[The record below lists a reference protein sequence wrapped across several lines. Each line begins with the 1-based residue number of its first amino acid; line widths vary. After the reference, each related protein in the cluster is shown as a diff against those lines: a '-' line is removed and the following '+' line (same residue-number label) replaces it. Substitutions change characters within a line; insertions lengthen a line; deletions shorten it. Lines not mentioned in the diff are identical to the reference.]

1 MATELTMPQMGYDMQ
16 EGTILKWLKSEG
28 ESVQNGEPIAEIET
42 DKAVV
47 EFESYADG
55 VVQAILVSAG
65 TTVPVGEP
73 IAVVGDAAEVAAPV
87 DAPADEPAA
96 DAEPAVADEPDEQ
109 PSAAIPMPAAAEPM
123 PVADDPGPEPDAP
136 VRASP
141 VARRIADERGV
152 SIADVVGTGPGGR
165 VTRDDVVAYADF
177 ADATAAASAAEEVAP
192 IADEVVAAVE
202 EQVEPEPVAEV
213 AEPAAEV
220 VEEEVEEVEEQV
232 EEEPVAAD
240 DDEVVAE
247 VEEEVAAEEEPVVE
261 DAEHEVEKE
270 VAAIEEDQ
278 PEPEPVAADDEA
290 VAEIAEEVAA
300 VEEQV
305 EPEPVVAVAEP
316 EVAADDADAMADGA
330 IELSRMRRQ
339 IARVTLRSKQEKPH
353 FYVTSE
359 VDMTEAMGLRREIND
374 ALASEGTRV
383 TVNDMI
389 IKACV
394 DALKQYP
401 KFNAFLDGDAIR
413 LNDSVNVG
421 IAMAVEDG
429 LLMPAIRGCE
439 GMSLREIA
447 LASKDLADRAQNGT
461 LRPDEYTGGTFGIS
475 NLGMFDVS
483 TFVAIIQPPQSAIVA
498 VGTVAKKPVVR
509 DDEIVV
515 RQVMNATI
523 SADHRVVDG
532 AEGAQF
538 LIEVKRRLESPLS
551 LLL

>member
-73 IAVVGDAAEVAAPV
+73 IAVVGDAAEVAASV
-87 DAPADEPAA
+87 DAPAGEPAA
-96 DAEPAVADEPDEQ
+96 DVEPAVADEPAEQ
-109 PSAAIPMPAAAEPM
+109 PSAAIPMPAAADPM
-123 PVADDPGPEPDAP
+123 PVADEPAPEPDAP

-177 ADATAAASAAEEVAP
+177 ADATAAAAEEVAP
-192 IADEVVAAVE
+192 IADEVVADAE
-202 EQVEPEPVAEV
+202 DRPEPVAEV
-213 AEPAAEV
+213 AEPVAEV
-220 VEEEVEEVEEQV
+220 VEEEVVV
-232 EEEPVAAD
+232 EEERVEEELAA

-247 VEEEVAAEEEPVVE
+247 IEEVVEEEEVAAEEEPVVE
-261 DAEHEVEKE
+261 DAEPEVEEE
-270 VAAIEEDQ
+270 VAAIEEEQ
-278 PEPEPVAADDEA
+278 PEPEPVVADDEA

-305 EPEPVVAVAEP
+305 DAEPVVVDAEP
-316 EVAADDADAMADGA
+316 EVAADDADADAADGA

-374 ALASEGTRV
+374 ALASEGVRV

-394 DALKQYP
+394 DALKRYP

>member
-73 IAVVGDAAEVAAPV
+73 IAVVGDAAEVAAAA

-96 DAEPAVADEPDEQ
+96 DVEPAVAEEPAEQ
-109 PSAAIPMPAAAEPM
+109 PSAAIPMPAAADPI
-123 PVADDPGPEPDAP
+123 PVADEPAPEPDAP

-165 VTRDDVVAYADF
+165 VTRDDVIAYADF
-177 ADATAAASAAEEVAP
+177 ADATAAAAAEEVAP
-192 IADEVVAAVE
+192 IADAVVAAVE

-220 VEEEVEEVEEQV
+220 VEEEVAVVEERV
-232 EEEPVAAD
+232 EEEPATAD
-240 DDEVVAE
+240 EEVVAE
-247 VEEEVAAEEEPVVE
+247 VEEVEEMPEPVAEVAESEVVPDVVEEERV
-261 DAEHEVEKE
+261 
-270 VAAIEEDQ
+270 
-278 PEPEPVAADDEA
+278 EPEPVVVDEEA

-305 EPEPVVAVAEP
+305 EPEPVGEIAEP
-316 EVAADDADAMADGA
+316 EDAADEADATADDGA

-359 VDMTEAMGLRREIND
+359 VDMTAAMGLRREIND

>member
-73 IAVVGDAAEVAAPV
+73 IAVVGDAAEVAAPA

-96 DAEPAVADEPDEQ
+96 DVEQPVDDEPAEQ
-109 PSAAIPMPAAAEPM
+109 ASAAIPMPAAADPM
-123 PVADDPGPEPDAP
+123 PVADAPETEPDAP

-177 ADATAAASAAEEVAP
+177 ADAKAASAAEEVAP
-192 IADEVVAAVE
+192 IADEVATAVE
-202 EQVEPEPVAEV
+202 ERPEPEPVADV

-220 VEEEVEEVEEQV
+220 MEEEAAAEEDRV
-232 EEEPVAAD
+232 EEEPVAAA

-247 VEEEVAAEEEPVVE
+247 VEEEVAVEEEPVVE
-261 DAEHEVEKE
+261 DAEPEAEEE
-270 VAAIEEDQ
+270 VAAIEEEQ
-278 PEPEPVAADDEA
+278 PEPVVVDDEA

-316 EVAADDADAMADGA
+316 EVADDDADATAADGA

>member
-73 IAVVGDAAEVAAPV
+73 IAVVGDAAEVAAA

-96 DAEPAVADEPDEQ
+96 DVEPAVADEPAEQ
-109 PSAAIPMPAAAEPM
+109 ASAAIPMPAAADPI
-123 PVADDPGPEPDAP
+123 PVADEPAPEQDAP

-165 VTRDDVVAYADF
+165 VTRDDVIAYADF
-177 ADATAAASAAEEVAP
+177 ADATAAAAAEEVAP

-202 EQVEPEPVAEV
+202 ERPEPVAEI

-220 VEEEVEEVEEQV
+220 VEEEVAVEEDLV

-240 DDEVVAE
+240 DDEGVAE
-247 VEEEVAAEEEPVVE
+247 VEEVEEEE
-261 DAEHEVEKE
+261 
-270 VAAIEEDQ
+270 Q
-278 PEPEPVAADDEA
+278 PEPVAAVAEPEVVEEEQVEPEPVVVDEEA

-305 EPEPVVAVAEP
+305 EPEPVVVDAEP
-316 EVAADDADAMADGA
+316 DVAADEADATADDGA

-359 VDMTEAMGLRREIND
+359 VDMTAAMGLRREIND